1 MLSPV
6 RRRDI
11 VLNFSV
17 CPSVSVCLS
26 VCLSHLWR
34 GSLRH
39 VCGHTN
45 HRTTVIHT
53 FLESPSDLDVHP
65 RICFSTFQKISPE
78 LASKITL
85 YGYIMPT
92 KGFIALRLR
101 ANYSPYSNDLH
112 IFGKPNRPKCA
123 SQEAICSFWLKS
135 SKLTSPKYAP
145 KTTKFAQCG
154 PDRRCSSP
162 TDDTFF
168 VFFTFSYVMH
178 YVFLLVLSFR

>member
-1 MLSPV
+1 M
-6 RRRDI
+6 
-11 VLNFSV
+11 LNFSV
-17 CPSVSVCLS
+17 CPSVCPTLGGVHC
-26 VCLSHLWR
+26 V
-34 GSLRH
+34 

-45 HRTTVIHT
+45 HRTTMIHIS
-53 FLESPSDLDVHP
+53 LESPSDLDVHP
-65 RICFSTFQKISPE
+65 SIRFSTFQKILPE
-78 LASKITL
+78 LASKSTL
-85 YGYIMPT
+85 RTVQYS
-92 KGFIALRLR
+92 ALRLR